1 MTFGFNDNA
10 VGYGAIVK
18 WLREIARDSCGTEIA
33 ETAVVLPLV
42 FMLLLGIMWFG
53 RAFNI
58 YSTLNRAAREAA
70 VAAASP
76 SCATCGNTSRTQS
89 DIQTNVVNPILQA
102 AHLDPSQLQITNF
115 KQDVALTTAENGSK
129 VSLSYPW
136 KFKLNWF
143 SVNPW
148 GLQTFTTGI
157 TIVAESQARQEN

>member
-58 YSTLNRAAREAA
+58 YSTLNRAAR
-70 VAAASP
+70 
-76 SCATCGNTSRTQS
+76 
-89 DIQTNVVNPILQA
+89 
-102 AHLDPSQLQITNF
+102 
-115 KQDVALTTAENGSK
+115 
-129 VSLSYPW
+129 
-136 KFKLNWF
+136 
-143 SVNPW
+143 
-148 GLQTFTTGI
+148 
-157 TIVAESQARQEN
+157 